1 MRQGLLVLSMLLL
14 VVSGAMAQDPVE
26 VDPDHY
32 QVAFENEHVR
42 VLLINYNPGESSVMH
57 YHPASVAIFLTDLE
71 VEFAAPDGSKVVAE
85 QKAGDVAWAPAGR
98 HLPTNLG
105 DEPLKVYQI
114 ELKELEEGGEGEEAE
129 EAKD

>member
-14 VVSGAMAQDPVE
+14 AVSGAMAQDPVE

-42 VLLINYNPGESSVMH
+42 VLLIQYNPGDSSVMH
-57 YHPASVAIFLTDLE
+57 YHPAGVSIFLTDLE

-85 QKAGDVAWAPAGR
+85 QKAGDVVWSPAGR
-98 HLPTNLG
+98 HQPMNLG

-114 ELKELEEGGEGEEAE
+114 ELKEPEEPEEAE